1 MTTGISSSA
10 HHYPP
15 VRGLTG
21 GYILS
26 PAARARVSI
35 GATTPGSRTHRG
47 LHSVARCAGSRL
59 YWCDYP
65 RFADSPGATFCR
77 PLCGLASLLV
87 RLPPVR
93 GLTGGYILSPA
104 ARACVSIGATTPG
117 SRTHRGLHPVAR
129 CPGLR
134 AYWCDYPR
142 VAGSPGGS
150 VLSPAARARVSIGAT
165 TPGSRTH
172 RGLHSVARCAGSSL
186 VSKPLGV
193 DTRHS
198 ALGTRHSALGTRHS
212 ALGTQRSA
220 ECNRDPT
227 TGVSFTYNNR
237 WDNLN
242 TPMKTILIIALV
254 VGCATSMAAQTN
266 QTISW
271 HDSVRDVY
279 IDNELDRTAQFLVSD
294 NPSRAAIICSKL
306 NKAIVLDIDS
316 HTVNIIPKDKFKFSA
331 DRAEATSDGAYEK
344 AGKFTRIDGP
354 VYSFAI
360 DGKPVLI
367 RPHTG
372 ETGVMNQTKLW
383 EIVPVW
389 KALMDNYKP
398 DPSTVEALKSV
409 DKDTDV
415 TLLFGTWCGDSRHYI
430 PQVMRALTEAGN
442 NKLHLKLIG
451 IDTQFRQPS
460 DTVQPLHLTNVPTII
475 VERGG
480 KE

>member
-1 MTTGISSSA
+1 S
-10 HHYPP
+10 
-15 VRGLTG
+15 
-21 GYILS
+21 
-26 PAARARVSI
+26 
-35 GATTPGSRTHRG
+35 
-47 LHSVARCAGSRL
+47 
-59 YWCDYP
+59 
-65 RFADSPGATFCR
+65 CR
-77 PLCGLASLLV
+77 PLRGLASLLV

-93 GLTGGYILSPA
+93 GLTGGYI
-104 ARACVSIGATTPG
+104 
-117 SRTHRGLHPVAR
+117 
-129 CPGLR
+129 
-134 AYWCDYPR
+134 
-142 VAGSPGGS
+142 
-150 VLSPAARARVSIGAT
+150 LSPAARARVSIGAT

-198 ALGTRHSALGTRHS
+198 ALGTRHSALGTRPSALGTRHS

-279 IDNELDRTAQFLVSD
+279 IDNELERTAQFLVID
-294 NPSRAAIICSKL
+294 NPSLAEINCSKL
-306 NKAIVLDIDS
+306 NKAIVLDIDT

-389 KALMDNYKP
+389 KA
-398 DPSTVEALKSV
+398 
-409 DKDTDV
+409 
-415 TLLFGTWCGDSRHYI
+415 
-430 PQVMRALTEAGN
+430 
-442 NKLHLKLIG
+442 
-451 IDTQFRQPS
+451 
-460 DTVQPLHLTNVPTII
+460 
-475 VERGG
+475 
-480 KE
+480 

>member
-1 MTTGISSSA
+1 
-10 HHYPP
+10 
-15 VRGLTG
+15 
-21 GYILS
+21 
-26 PAARARVSI
+26 
-35 GATTPGSRTHRG
+35 
-47 LHSVARCAGSRL
+47 
-59 YWCDYP
+59 
-65 RFADSPGATFCR
+65 
-77 PLCGLASLLV
+77 
-87 RLPPVR
+87 
-93 GLTGGYILSPA
+93 
-104 ARACVSIGATTPG
+104 
-117 SRTHRGLHPVAR
+117 
-129 CPGLR
+129 
-134 AYWCDYPR
+134 
-142 VAGSPGGS
+142 
-150 VLSPAARARVSIGAT
+150 
-165 TPGSRTH
+165 
-172 RGLHSVARCAGSSL
+172 
-186 VSKPLGV
+186 
-193 DTRHS
+193 
-198 ALGTRHSALGTRHS
+198 
-212 ALGTQRSA
+212 
-220 ECNRDPT
+220 
-227 TGVSFTYNNR
+227 
-237 WDNLN
+237 
-242 TPMKTILIIALV
+242 MKTILIIALV

-451 IDTQFRQPS
+451 IDNQFRQPS

-480 KE
+480 KEIGRIVETPATNSLESDLAAILSGKTPVHNGRWERGPLIAKGSYSYRNRNGQEIGTESWELFNAVEGGFFAHSRITAEGMSTEVYERVDASFRPAFAEITKISGDQRIRTRISVDGHTLTARVRGSASGVATQTLEVPDKFFLSTPAIVTQGWCEASAGSKNTIYLEPFEFQNSLGTLATVSYDGILSPAMVQVPAGTFLATIAGRPGDWQCEIHSRLKIPVKCTIGDVQYLLTSTTIQPDTK

>member
-1 MTTGISSSA
+1 S
-10 HHYPP
+10 
-15 VRGLTG
+15 
-21 GYILS
+21 
-26 PAARARVSI
+26 
-35 GATTPGSRTHRG
+35 
-47 LHSVARCAGSRL
+47 
-59 YWCDYP
+59 
-65 RFADSPGATFCR
+65 CR
-77 PLCGLASLLV
+77 PLRGLASLLV

-93 GLTGGYILSPA
+93 GLTGGYI
-104 ARACVSIGATTPG
+104 
-117 SRTHRGLHPVAR
+117 
-129 CPGLR
+129 
-134 AYWCDYPR
+134 
-142 VAGSPGGS
+142 
-150 VLSPAARARVSIGAT
+150 LSPAARARVSIGAT

-198 ALGTRHSALGTRHS
+198 ALGTRHSALGTRPSALGTRHS

-451 IDTQFRQPS
+451 IDNQFRQPS

-480 KE
+480 KEIGRIVETPATNSLESDLAAILSGKTPVHNGRWERGPLIAKGSYSYRNRNGQEIGTETWELFNAVEGGFFAHSRITAEGMSTEVYER